1 MPKPQAPEAHNIHL
15 GQRIEKLSTKRQE
28 IIRPILE
35 HPREYVLLSVRA
47 LAKRLRTDPATI
59 IRIVHGLGFETYK
72 HFQRH
77 LHELSLAF
85 ATSLDTMQQ
94 GTLGGSAADGLS
106 RDSVFRDLKNLQA
119 LKNSL
124 DPKRFPPVAKR
135 VYTARRI
142 VILGSDLATV
152 LADYFGHHLN
162 LLGLPVYVATSAGGV
177 THTVRGLTEKD
188 LLFAIS
194 FRRGLRQTVEGAE
207 QARLKGAYCV
217 GVTDTY
223 VSPLAR
229 YCHEI
234 FLASIDSVYFGASYA
249 APITLMNAMLT
260 AIGEYRRP
268 RTLEIV
274 HELDEEQRKGSR
286 WYIP

>member
-1 MPKPQAPEAHNIHL
+1 
-15 GQRIEKLSTKRQE
+15 
-28 IIRPILE
+28 
-35 HPREYVLLSVRA
+35 
-47 LAKRLRTDPATI
+47 
-59 IRIVHGLGFETYK
+59 
-72 HFQRH
+72 
-77 LHELSLAF
+77 
-85 ATSLDTMQQ
+85 
-94 GTLGGSAADGLS
+94 
-106 RDSVFRDLKNLQA
+106 
-119 LKNSL
+119 
-124 DPKRFPPVAKR
+124 
-135 VYTARRI
+135 
-142 VILGSDLATV
+142 
-152 LADYFGHHLN
+152 
-162 LLGLPVYVATSAGGV
+162 
-177 THTVRGLTEKD
+177 